1 MCKKNNQKTS
11 RTQILYYIWNQQSML
26 CEEKDITL
34 VLEGESAQRLANC
47 EFQIFSCNWFSSG
60 GADKISKRQ
69 DVVLAPF
76 AMGCR
81 YTGATQN
88 AEACNRVADPLE
100 FSLQVQFGS
109 PRCKKCNRIR
119 RLRTSRRERASIQ
132 RARKSTSG
140 GGWRWLGGLIT
151 GFPTRHPGF
160 EWGKQ
165 PVVTVL
171 GKQSF

>member
-1 MCKKNNQKTS
+1 
-11 RTQILYYIWNQQSML
+11 ML

-60 GADKISKRQ
+60 GGDKISKRQ
-69 DVVLAPF
+69 DIVLAPF

-81 YTGATQN
+81 YTGATLN
-88 AEACNRVADPLE
+88 AEACNRVADSLE
-100 FSLQVQFGS
+100 FSLQGQFGS

-119 RLRTSRRERASIQ
+119 RCRTSRRERASIQ

-140 GGWRWLGGLIT
+140 GGWR
-151 GFPTRHPGF
+151 
-160 EWGKQ
+160 
-165 PVVTVL
+165 
-171 GKQSF
+171 

>member
-1 MCKKNNQKTS
+1 MCKKKKIKKRQGPRFFN
-11 RTQILYYIWNQQSML
+11 IYM
-26 CEEKDITL
+26 
-34 VLEGESAQRLANC
+34 ESAKHAVWGKRHNVGARRRICPKACQLWISNIQLQLVFLRGGGQR
-47 EFQIFSCNWFSSG
+47 
-60 GADKISKRQ
+60 SKRQ
-69 DVVLAPF
+69 DIVLAPF

-81 YTGATQN
+81 YTGATLN

-100 FSLQVQFGS
+100 FSLQGQFGS

-119 RLRTSRRERASIQ
+119 RCRTSRRERASIQ

-151 GFPTRHPGF
+151 GFPTRF